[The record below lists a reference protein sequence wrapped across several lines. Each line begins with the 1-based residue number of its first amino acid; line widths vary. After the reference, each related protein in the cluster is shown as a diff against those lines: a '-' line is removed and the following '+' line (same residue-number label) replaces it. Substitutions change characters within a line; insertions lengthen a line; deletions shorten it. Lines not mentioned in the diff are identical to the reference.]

1 MSLQTLGFDCLSIY
15 KFGAPFRDGGIIA
28 SLKYSQSLSGF
39 RITSYGFLAPY
50 NIYLE
55 DGTRFSGR
63 HVGWFSQKGAY
74 AVYNYLD
81 TVLNG
86 NYYDMSSTLKIVAIK
101 SENTPALQT
110 RLRMSMG
117 VE

>member
-1 MSLQTLGFDCLSIY
+1 MGVQLYGMNCLSIY
-15 KFGAPFRDGGIIA
+15 KFGAPFKDGGIVA
-28 SLKYSQSLSGF
+28 SLKYSPTLRGF
-39 RITSYGFLAPY
+39 KITSYGFITPY

-55 DGTRFSGR
+55 DGTRFSGK

-74 AVYNYLD
+74 AVYNYLN

-101 SENTPALQT
+101 STNTPALQM
-110 RLRMSMG
+110 RLQKSMG
-117 VE
+117 V